1 MKLRYVCLPFGW
13 KEACVQTQTSPWA
26 EGSAQLGRKACYALL
41 ELLIFTNM
49 AACKEGK
56 ERKGNMFDSQSYNV
70 AISVACSLLNVDT
83 FCPEQKE
90 AL

>member
-1 MKLRYVCLPFGW
+1 MQENY
-13 KEACVQTQTSPWA
+13 TQNM
-26 EGSAQLGRKACYALL
+26 QLL

-56 ERKGNMFDSQSYNV
+56 ERKGNMFDSLTYNV

-83 FCPEQKE
+83 FYPEQKE
-90 AL
+90 ALWNFFNSKDVFFSAHTVYGKFLIYQA